1 MNEGDIQRLFSFRNE
16 YRDLRY
22 DLGNIRT
29 VLGAL
34 GDPQKS
40 FRSVLVAGTNGKG
53 AVARWISAMSPGS
66 GLFVSPHLV
75 RINERISIDGTEIS
89 DAELHAVHSDVEA
102 VIDALGPSLLYPPTY
117 FERMT
122 AMAFHFFRGRADRVA
137 VEVGLGGRL
146 DATNVVTQDVSVI
159 TSIGRD
165 HMEHLGPTL
174 DAVASEKAGIIKGH
188 EPVIVGSGTDYD
200 VIRAA
205 AGPRMRRTSMV
216 GAESRELGG
225 GYFEIDLRTPAAS
238 YRGLRP
244 RLAGRHQV
252 ENLKT
257 AVLAA
262 EALAEAGWPI
272 TSETIVEGISDAD
285 WPGRLESI
293 PGDPPLVLDGAHN
306 VDAIKAVR
314 SFLEDYHP
322 RGVHLVFGTMSEKD
336 HAGMLAELAPV
347 SASVTLT
354 RPANNRARDP
364 HEMAAS
370 IPRGD
375 AASGPV
381 VEPSVAGALERALGF
396 GDGRS
401 VLVTG
406 SLYLVGEVK
415 ALVGSQR
422 ATVG

>member
-1 MNEGDIQRLFSFRNE
+1 MNDRDIQRLFSFRNE

-29 VLGAL
+29 VLEAL
-34 GDPQKS
+34 GDPQRS
-40 FRSVLVAGTNGKG
+40 FRSALVAGTNGKG

-75 RINERISIDGTEIS
+75 RINERISIGDVEIS
-89 DAELHAVHSDVEA
+89 DAELHAVHVDVEA
-102 VIDALGPSLLYPPTY
+102 VIDKLGSRLLYPPTY

-122 AMAFHFFRGRADRVA
+122 AMAFHYFRGRTDRVA

-146 DATNVVTQDVSVI
+146 DATNVLTQDVSVI

-188 EPVIVGSGTDYD
+188 EPVVVGPGADFD
-200 VIRAA
+200 VICTA
-205 AGPRMRRTSMV
+205 AGHRLRMASTV
-216 GAESRELGG
+216 NADLRELGG
-225 GYFEIDLRTPAAS
+225 GYFEIDLHTPTAS
-238 YRGLRP
+238 YHGLRP

-252 ENLKT
+252 ENLKV

-262 EALAEAGWPI
+262 EALARAGWPI
-272 TSETIVEGISDAD
+272 TPRTIAEGIRDAD

-293 PGDPPLVLDGAHN
+293 PGDPPLLLDGAHN
-306 VDAIKAVR
+306 VDAIRAVR
-314 SFLEDYHP
+314 SFVEEYHP

-354 RPANNRARDP
+354 RPANDRARDP
-364 HEMAAS
+364 REMAGAN
-370 IPRGD
+370 
-375 AASGPV
+375 AAPGLV
-381 VEPSVAGALERALGF
+381 VEPELTSALERVRRF

-401 VLVTG
+401 ILVTG

-415 ALVGSQR
+415 ALVGNAR
-422 ATVG
+422 ATVEP